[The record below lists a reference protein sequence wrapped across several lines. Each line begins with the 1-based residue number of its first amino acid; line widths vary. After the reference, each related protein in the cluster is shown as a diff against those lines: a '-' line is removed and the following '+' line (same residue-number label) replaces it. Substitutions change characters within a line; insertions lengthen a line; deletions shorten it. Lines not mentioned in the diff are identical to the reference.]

1 MNVFLSCSGLA
12 AEVDRARPSM
22 LSARCGWVDRPPGNL
37 PSGNNRNKFKA
48 GLGQKS
54 PSCHGVLGKGKHKL
68 PDGVLICNACRETDE
83 AKPLLQSATDA
94 NRLNRLMKRAAISRT
109 DAVLV
114 ERLKADLDFVADAAM
129 KAAEDVA
136 KKQTT
141 VDETMGTVLRIQT
154 GGESKRAEEALGNL
168 RRAVAGCGPAVEDD
182 ARAHAEAGNRRGWR
196 QQ

>member
-22 LSARCGWVDRPPGNL
+22 LSVRCGWVDRPPGNL

-54 PSCHGVLGKGKHKL
+54 PSCHGVLDKGKHKL

-94 NRLNRLMKRAAISRT
+94 NRLNRLS
-109 DAVLV
+109 
-114 ERLKADLDFVADAAM
+114 
-129 KAAEDVA
+129 
-136 KKQTT
+136 
-141 VDETMGTVLRIQT
+141 T
-154 GGESKRAEEALGNL
+154 GGQQTEG
-168 RRAVAGCGPAVEDD
+168 GP
-182 ARAHAEAGNRRGWR
+182 RLCC
-196 QQ
+196 